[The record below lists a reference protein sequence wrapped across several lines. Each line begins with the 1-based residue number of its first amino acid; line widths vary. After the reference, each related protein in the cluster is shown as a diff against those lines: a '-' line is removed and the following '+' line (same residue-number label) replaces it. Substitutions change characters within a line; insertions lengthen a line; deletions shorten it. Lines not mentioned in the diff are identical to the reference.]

1 MVTNISVIL
10 SILDKKRIGM
20 RWFRYPEMYRS
31 ETAERLNIDNTPP
44 EPEVRDNLI
53 RLVNELLDPIRD
65 RWGGPIRVTSSFRC
79 PALNRAVG
87 GSKTSQHLVGEA
99 ADIVPTN
106 GDLRGLFILIKK
118 MINNGEIEV
127 GQAILE
133 YGKSPRPR
141 WIHVSLRNSRHHNE
155 IRYIY

>member
-1 MVTNISVIL
+1 
-10 SILDKKRIGM
+10 
-20 RWFRYPEMYRS
+20 MYRS

-87 GSKTSQHLVGEA
+87 GSKTSQHLKGQA
-99 ADIVPTN
+99 ADLVPVN
-106 GDLRGLFILIKK
+106 GDVRGLFLVIKK
-118 MINNGEIEV
+118 LRDEGKIEF
-127 GQAILE
+127 GQLILE
-133 YGKSPRPR
+133 YGGSKSPR
-141 WIHVSLRNSRHHNE
+141 WVHVSLPTDRIKNQV
-155 IRYIY
+155 RYIY

>member
-1 MVTNISVIL
+1 MKYFTYNELIRSDTALKMGIDNIPDSPEIRENL
-10 SILDKKRIGM
+10 LKLGETILDSIRE
-20 RWFRYPEMYRS
+20 RWHS
-31 ETAERLNIDNTPP
+31 
-44 EPEVRDNLI
+44 
-53 RLVNELLDPIRD
+53 
-65 RWGGPIRVTSSFRC
+65 PIRVTSGYRSKQ
-79 PALNRAVG
+79 LNKAVG
-87 GSKTSQHLVGEA
+87 GSRTSQHLVGEA

-106 GDLRGLFILIKK
+106 GDVRGLFILIKR

-133 YGKSPRPR
+133 YGGSSRPR